1 MGQRYIKNL
10 KKAKR
15 TFHFISSAAFLCTF
29 ATRNESK
36 MSQLSHQMPLR
47 LIGVNAL
54 LHFLVDGLCICCL
67 YLTTADCEEMMTIYV
82 TYNVLAFLTQPL
94 TGWWA
99 DRMRQKHWM
108 LLGAV
113 LLLTL
118 GVMTA
123 SIRMLFETP
132 NIVQALL
139 LIMSLLL
146 GMGNSLFHVWGGK
159 QTAIRT
165 ENDIRALGM
174 FVSTGAFGLAIGGVF
189 ASWLLLYVFL
199 LGIGVLAIAA
209 LKFAQGEAPYDKV
222 FPADVKLWNG
232 VWFIIVLI
240 MFIVAG
246 RAYVGDIFSCNIP
259 RTTTLILMLGA
270 VSMLGKMAGGWLV
283 KGLGM
288 WKAVLLMVVGIIV
301 CFMVMGKEMHVSV
314 ILAGLFFV
322 NCTMPVTLYWA
333 NALLRGKEGLAFGLL
348 AAALIPWH
356 RFFMTAQSIVL
367 ILTALIFTI
376 LIEYGVLWML
386 KERRKKVLLSSIAI
400 NVLTNVPLN
409 LYLHFIDGRNVNI
422 LIGEV
427 VIFLIEAVWYWFF
440 TRNIKQAVIYSFLC
454 NAISFLIGILSVIL
468 FFAFSIFT
476 SYHLYGDYL

>member
-67 YLTTADCEEMMTIYV
+67 TLTTADCKEMMIMYV
-82 TYNVLAFLTQPL
+82 TYNMLAFLTQPL

-99 DRMRQKHWM
+99 DKMKQKHWM
-108 LLGAV
+108 LLGAM

-118 GVMTA
+118 AVMTA

-139 LIMSLLL
+139 LIMCLLL

-165 ENDIRALGM
+165 ENDIRSLGL
-174 FVSTGAFGLAIGGVF
+174 FVSTGALGLAIGGVF
-189 ASWLLLYVFL
+189 ASWWLLYVFL
-199 LGIGVLAIAA
+199 LGIGGLAIAA
-209 LKFAQGEAPYDKV
+209 LKLSKGEAPYNEV
-222 FPADVKLWNG
+222 FPPDVKLWDG

-246 RAYVGDIFSCNIP
+246 RSFAGEAFSSNIP
-259 RTTTLILMLGA
+259 KDTMLILILGA
-270 VSMLGKMAGGWLV
+270 TSMLGKMAGGWLV

-288 WKAVLLMVVGIIV
+288 WKAVQLMVVGAIS
-301 CFMVMGKEMHVSV
+301 CFIGKDLHISV
-314 ILAGLFFV
+314 VLTGLFLV

-333 NALLRGKEGLAFGLL
+333 NTLLRGKEGLAFGLL
-348 AAALIPWH
+348 AAALVPG
-356 RFFMTAQSIVL
+356 
-367 ILTALIFTI
+367 
-376 LIEYGVLWML
+376 Y
-386 KERRKKVLLSSIAI
+386 LLAT
-400 NVLTNVPLN
+400 L
-409 LYLHFIDGRNVNI
+409 
-422 LIGEV
+422 
-427 VIFLIEAVWYWFF
+427 
-440 TRNIKQAVIYSFLC
+440 
-454 NAISFLIGILSVIL
+454 
-468 FFAFSIFT
+468 
-476 SYHLYGDYL
+476 